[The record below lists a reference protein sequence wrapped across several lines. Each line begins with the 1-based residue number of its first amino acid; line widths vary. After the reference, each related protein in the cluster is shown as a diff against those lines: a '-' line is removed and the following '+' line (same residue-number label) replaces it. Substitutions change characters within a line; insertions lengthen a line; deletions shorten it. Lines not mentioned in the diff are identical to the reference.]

1 MIIDWFKENKKVI
14 AFELIFIVV
23 WISFVL
29 GVCQLIPENQ
39 RRSGWFVEHEY
50 QSQSKLIQ
58 K

>member
-1 MIIDWFKENKKVI
+1 MVIDWLKENKKVI
-14 AFELIFIVV
+14 AFEIIFTVV

-29 GVCQLIPENQ
+29 GVCHLIPENQ
-39 RRSGWFVEHEY
+39 RNRGWFVEHEY